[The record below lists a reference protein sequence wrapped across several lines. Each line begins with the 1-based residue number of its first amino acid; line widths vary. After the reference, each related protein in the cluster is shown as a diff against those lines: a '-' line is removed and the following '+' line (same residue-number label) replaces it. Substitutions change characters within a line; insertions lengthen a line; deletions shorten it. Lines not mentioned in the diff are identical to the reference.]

1 MLDHNNEKTVNLA
14 VHIAGLNVCVCF
26 QIRTELS
33 AGDVASLFG
42 HSGIASQLKKYKA
55 VRFYRN

>member
-1 MLDHNNEKTVNLA
+1 MCLLSLV
-14 VHIAGLNVCVCF
+14 